1 MIVIEHKSRVVGF
14 LQLLK
19 ENSKTMVIDLI
30 AVRSKF
36 RGNGF
41 AKNMIYFAY
50 FNCLKNIN
58 KIKVGTQISNL
69 GSIDFY
75 TKLGFR
81 IVGSSYVL
89 HMHH

>member
-19 ENSKTMVIDLI
+19 ENSKTIVIDLI
-30 AVRSKF
+30 AVRNKF

-41 AKNMIYFAY
+41 ARKMIYFAY

-58 KIKVGTQISNL
+58 QIKVGTQISNL

-81 IVGSSYVL
+81 VVGSSYVL
-89 HMHH
+89 HMHQ